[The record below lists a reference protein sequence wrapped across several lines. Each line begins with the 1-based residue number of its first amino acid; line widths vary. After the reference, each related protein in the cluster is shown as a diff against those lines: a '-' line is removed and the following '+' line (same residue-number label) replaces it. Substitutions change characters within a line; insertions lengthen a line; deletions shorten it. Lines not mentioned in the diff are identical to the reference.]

1 MIAKNSLSFMLCIE
15 RIQTRDCRQE
25 RSRDQISLISTLACS
40 GPGLATAGC
49 GNTAAD
55 SGRMKTFCS
64 HNSTCSYTGILTRT
78 TSRQHKRLQLI
89 LLQECSRDLTVSTSK
104 CCSLILCNGHKKTT
118 QPAALSSPPL
128 SPAGLLKL
136 KVCVK

>member
-1 MIAKNSLSFMLCIE
+1 MIAKNSLSFVLCVE

-78 TSRQHKRLQLI
+78 TSRQHKKITTYFATRVFERPHSQYI
-89 LLQECSRDLTVSTSK
+89 KMLLLDIVQW
-104 CCSLILCNGHKKTT
+104 T
-118 QPAALSSPPL
+118 QKDNTALSSPPL

>member
-1 MIAKNSLSFMLCIE
+1 MHKIHRALCFVK
-15 RIQTRDCRQE
+15 RG
-25 RSRDQISLISTLACS
+25 SRLVETADRRELGIRFLLYLPLACS
-40 GPGLATAGC
+40 GLGLATAGC

-78 TSRQHKRLQLI
+78 TSRQHKKITTYFATRVFERPHSQYI
-89 LLQECSRDLTVSTSK
+89 KMLLLDIVQW
-104 CCSLILCNGHKKTT
+104 T
-118 QPAALSSPPL
+118 QKDNTALSSPPL

-136 KVCVK
+136 KVCVC

>member
-1 MIAKNSLSFMLCIE
+1 MRKLRRALCQTLE

-78 TSRQHKRLQLI
+78 TSRQHKKITTYFATRVFERPHSQYI
-89 LLQECSRDLTVSTSK
+89 KMLLLDIVQW
-104 CCSLILCNGHKKTT
+104 T
-118 QPAALSSPPL
+118 QKDNTAPSSPLPC
-128 SPAGLLKL
+128 PQQ
-136 KVCVK
+136 VC

>member
-1 MIAKNSLSFMLCIE
+1 MIAKNSLSFMLCVE

-78 TSRQHKRLQLI
+78 TSRQHKKITTYFATRVFERPHSQYI
-89 LLQECSRDLTVSTSK
+89 KMLLLDIVQW
-104 CCSLILCNGHKKTT
+104 T
-118 QPAALSSPPL
+118 QKDNTALSSPPL